1 MPLWQRLLQRDPW
14 SRWET
19 QFSFCCE
26 HASWRQIFCD
36 HQQIFHFPN
45 KSLKGSANR
54 DEKGRAVDF
63 LGKQFRYKCQVDK
76 KNARFLLFVTIVNC
90 RWRVAQRR
98 LNARTNAGRQGTE
111 NQLMGQFQQC
121 HSFTFIL
128 ELFRSYSMNR
138 QGAARIARTA
148 WDSRSLPS
156 TLAPSTTPLGWPW
169 RGGQRS
175 NLIHF
180 ASFSSFNN
188 WSNFQLEGG
197 QCYEQFS
204 TKWKAVE
211 WLPPSKH
218 PSISSPC
225 RNSLFTQS
233 TNKKICNVGIHFHFL
248 TFSTSSLY

>member
-1 MPLWQRLLQRDPW
+1 MPGSYCLWSLW
-14 SRWET
+14 S
-19 QFSFCCE
+19 S
-26 HASWRQIFCD
+26 
-36 HQQIFHFPN
+36 
-45 KSLKGSANR
+45 
-54 DEKGRAVDF
+54 
-63 LGKQFRYKCQVDK
+63 
-76 KNARFLLFVTIVNC
+76 NC

-98 LNARTNAGRQGTE
+98 LNARTNAGRRGTE

-121 HSFTFIL
+121 HSFIFIL
-128 ELFRSYSMNR
+128 GTLSMNR

-175 NLIHF
+175 NLINF
-180 ASFSSFNN
+180 ASFLWKNN

-197 QCYEQFS
+197 QCYEQFL